1 MKSKYKLFY
10 VNIEKFEYIEFPF
23 ETELINKDGFSLI
36 LRRDGNNIERVAVF
50 SKDISVFKIF

>member
-23 ETELINKDGFSLI
+23 ETELVDREGFSVI
-36 LRRDGNNIERVAVF
+36 LRRDGSNIERVAVF
-50 SKDISVFKIF
+50 SKEISVFKIL